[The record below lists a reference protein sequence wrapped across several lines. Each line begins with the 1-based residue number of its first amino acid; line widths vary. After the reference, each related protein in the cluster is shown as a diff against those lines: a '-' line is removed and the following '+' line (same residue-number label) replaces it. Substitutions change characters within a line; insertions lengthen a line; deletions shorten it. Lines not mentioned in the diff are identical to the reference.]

1 MRTAVGVFKNADDAR
16 AAVEHLISVTSRDRI
31 TLLTPSR
38 DGRSTKQKI
47 ENVPVTEDMK
57 PFGAPMGAA
66 LGGAL
71 GLGFGVLLF
80 LPGVG
85 QVTALGILASAL
97 LGAGG
102 AVALGTAGKIADEN
116 LSGGIPADELYVYE
130 DALRKGR
137 SVVIALVEDAA
148 SDAAALRMLA
158 KAGAESLDAA
168 RETWWVGLR
177 DAERLEYEKKGWDF
191 VAEEALFRRGF
202 GAALDTRFRGKSHA
216 EVAEELRKL
225 YSDDYAEEP
234 FRRGYERGQAYRQRL
249 LAEHGA

>member
-1 MRTAVGVFKNADDAR
+1 MRTAVGVFKSADDAR
-16 AAVEHLISVTSRDRI
+16 AAVERLLAITSRDRI

-38 DGRSTKQKI
+38 DGRSSKEKI

-85 QVTALGILASAL
+85 QITALGILASAL
-97 LGAGG
+97 LSAGG
-102 AVALGTAGKIADEN
+102 AVALGTAGKLADES
-116 LSGGIPADELYVYE
+116 LTGGIPADELYVYE

-137 SVVIALVEDAA
+137 SVVIALLENGADDA
-148 SDAAALRMLA
+148 SALSMLRES
-158 KAGAESLDAA
+158 GAESLDAA
-168 RETWWVGLR
+168 RESWWVGLR
-177 DAERLEYEKKGWDF
+177 DAERLDYEKKGWDF
-191 VAEEALFRRGF
+191 VAEETLFRRGF
-202 GAALDTRFRGKSHA
+202 GAALDTRFRGKAHA

-225 YSDDYAEEP
+225 YPDDYAEEP
-234 FRRGYERGQAYRQRL
+234 FRRGYERGEAYRQRL

>member
-1 MRTAVGVFKNADDAR
+1 MRTAVGVFKSPEDAR
-16 AAVEHLISVTSRDRI
+16 AAVERLLSVTSRDRI

-38 DGRSTKQKI
+38 DGRSTKEKI

-85 QVTALGILASAL
+85 QITALGILASAL

-102 AVALGTAGKIADEN
+102 AVALGTAGKLADES
-116 LSGGIPADELYVYE
+116 LTGGIPADELYVYE

-137 SVVIALVEDAA
+137 SVVIALVDGGAEDT
-148 SDAAALRMLA
+148 AALRILGDS
-158 KAGAESLDAA
+158 GAETLDAA
-168 RETWWVGLR
+168 RESWWVGLR

-191 VAEEALFRRGF
+191 VSEEMLFRRGF

-216 EVAEELRKL
+216 DIADELRKL
-225 YSDDYAEEP
+225 YPDEYAAEP
-234 FRRGYERGQAYRQRL
+234 FRRGYERGQAYRQGL

>member
-1 MRTAVGVFKNADDAR
+1 MRTAVGVFQNAQDAR
-16 AAVEHLISVTSRDRI
+16 AAVERLLSVTSRDRI
-31 TLLTPSR
+31 TLLSPTR
-38 DGRSTKQKI
+38 DGRSTREKI

-85 QVTALGILASAL
+85 QITALGILASAL

-102 AVALGTAGKIADEN
+102 AVALGTAGKLADEG

-137 SVVIALVEDAA
+137 SVVIALVED
-148 SDAAALRMLA
+148 SGGDAAASRILEE
-158 KAGAESLDAA
+158 AGAESLDAA
-168 RETWWVGLR
+168 RENWWVGLR
-177 DAERLEYEKKGWDF
+177 DAERLEYENKGWDF
-191 VAEEALFRRGF
+191 AQEEALFRKGF
-202 GAALDTRFRGKSHA
+202 GAALDTRFRGKPHA
-216 EVAEELRKL
+216 DVAADLRRL
-225 YSDDYAEEP
+225 YPDDYAEEP
-234 FRRGYERGQAYRQRL
+234 FRRGYERGQAYRERL